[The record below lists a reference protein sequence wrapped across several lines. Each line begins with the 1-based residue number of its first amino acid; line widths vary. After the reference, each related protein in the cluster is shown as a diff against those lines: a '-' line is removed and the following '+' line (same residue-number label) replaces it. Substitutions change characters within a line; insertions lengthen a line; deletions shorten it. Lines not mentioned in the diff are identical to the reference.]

1 MKGSSCAVMGCGD
14 LGRAGM
20 FLAGRSAVFTLITPG
35 EHNWRLTSCEVG
47 TCAPMLLA
55 RVQAKKTRPA
65 ESANGVF
72 LEIVATADLTRALLW
87 SGDGEVGG
95 TSSKPFLYPAG
106 LHWRA
111 GHKQYVIVQEKTS
124 RAQRGRRC
132 DSSRR

>member
-1 MKGSSCAVMGCGD
+1 
-14 LGRAGM
+14 M

-72 LEIVATADLTRALLW
+72 LEIVATA
-87 SGDGEVGG
+87 
-95 TSSKPFLYPAG
+95 
-106 LHWRA
+106 
-111 GHKQYVIVQEKTS
+111 TS
-124 RAQRGRRC
+124 RVHCCGQVMGRSVGQAANRSYIQLDSTGGRVTSIG
-132 DSSRR
+132 DSSGKDVARAARPTLRQ

>member
-1 MKGSSCAVMGCGD
+1 
-14 LGRAGM
+14 M
-20 FLAGRSAVFTLITPG
+20 FLAGRSAVLTLITPG

-95 TSSKPFLYPAG
+95 TSSKPFLYPAE

-111 GHKQYVIVQEKTS
+111 GHKHT
-124 RAQRGRRC
+124 
-132 DSSRR
+132 